1 MNDGTPIA
9 ELKKAKTVD
18 PRTGEE
24 CVIIQALHKDAPI
37 MGLKQHPANFN
48 VWLEQPITRAERR
61 RMKKALAQFTKGM
74 LTCN

>member
-1 MNDGTPIA
+1 MNDTPVA

-24 CVIIQALHKDAPI
+24 IVIIQALHKDAPI
-37 MGLKQHPANFN
+37 MGLRQHPANFD

-61 RMKKALAQFTKGM
+61 RVKKALEMFTKGM